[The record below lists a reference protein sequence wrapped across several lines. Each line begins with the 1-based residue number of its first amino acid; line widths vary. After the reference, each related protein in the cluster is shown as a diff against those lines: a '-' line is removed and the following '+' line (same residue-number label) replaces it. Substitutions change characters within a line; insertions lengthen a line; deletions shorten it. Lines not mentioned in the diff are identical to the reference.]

1 MRDFFRTGVNSIE
14 QESVGHHAQADS
26 KTEFVVLPY
35 GEFVGMR
42 ELLED
47 AEDLLLLEQAKRED
61 TGKPGV
67 SLDEMMTRFG
77 ITHDGI
83 APLE

>member
-1 MRDFFRTGVNSIE
+1 M
-14 QESVGHHAQADS
+14 Q
-26 KTEFVVLPY
+26 
-35 GEFVGMR
+35 

-67 SLDEMMTRFG
+67 SIEEMMTRFE
-77 ITHDGI
+77 ITPEGI
-83 APLE
+83 APSE